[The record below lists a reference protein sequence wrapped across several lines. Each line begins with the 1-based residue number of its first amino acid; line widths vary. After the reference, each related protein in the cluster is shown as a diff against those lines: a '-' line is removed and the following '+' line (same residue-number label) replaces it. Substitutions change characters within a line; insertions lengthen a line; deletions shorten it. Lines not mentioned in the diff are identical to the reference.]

1 MAEFRET
8 APLSSLLITY
18 THTQNA
24 PVVYEEDIPK
34 KKINQET
41 LTIIEFFSDFCEHRI
56 KT

>member
-8 APLSSLLITY
+8 APLSPLLITY

-24 PVVYEEDIPK
+24 PVEYEEDIRK

-41 LTIIEFFSDFCEHRI
+41 LTIIDFFSDFCEHRI